1 MGRSHIDPRVEG
13 LVNSQEASKAVAYY
27 WNCSGFDPKRQQK
40 SFMSKGHN

>member
-27 WNCSGFDPKRQQK
+27 WNYSGFDPK
-40 SFMSKGHN
+40 